1 MGGRLACV
9 DYENGT
15 GFLKREKQPP
25 APAVPCFTAPSVDL
39 QSQTSQSPCRT
50 GRKTAQ
56 EPAMTITRLLHA
68 FAAAAFAGACAWPV
82 QAQQVN
88 NPQDLVTLTQQW
100 VDQALAQL
108 PAESSPLRMQVSVG
122 QLDSRLHL
130 SPCARVEPYLPI
142 GSRLWG
148 RTRLGLRCLEG
159 ETRWNVFLPLTVQAY
174 GPAWVLTGNV
184 APGATL
190 TQQDATEAEVDWAAD
205 PAAVVTNPQA
215 WVGQV
220 ATRPLMAG
228 QTLRQN
234 MLRPPYLF
242 KAGAPVQVRAQG
254 PGYAVTSSGQA
265 LVAGSI
271 GQNVRI
277 RMANGKIITGIVNA
291 DGTVEAAL

>member
-1 MGGRLACV
+1 MTFIRLMRIVA
-9 DYENGT
+9 
-15 GFLKREKQPP
+15 
-25 APAVPCFTAPSVDL
+25 ATAFCGL
-39 QSQTSQSPCRT
+39 
-50 GRKTAQ
+50 
-56 EPAMTITRLLHA
+56 
-68 FAAAAFAGACAWPV
+68 FAWPAH
-82 QAQQVN
+82 AQQVAT
-88 NPQDLVTLTQQW
+88 PQDLVTLTQHW

-122 QLDSRLHL
+122 QLDSRLRL
-130 SPCARVEPYLPI
+130 TPCARVEPYLPP
-142 GSRLWG
+142 GARLWG

-159 ETRWNVFLPLTVQAY
+159 ETRWNVFLPLTVQAF

-184 APGATL
+184 ATGAAL
-190 TQQDATEAEVDWAAD
+190 TEQDAMQSEVDWAAD

-220 ATRPLMAG
+220 ATRPLAAG

-234 MLRPPYLF
+234 MLRAPHLF
-242 KAGAPVQVRAQG
+242 KAGAPVQVKAQG

-265 LVAGSI
+265 LVAGSA

-277 RMANGKIITGIVNA
+277 RMANGKIITGIVNT